1 MGHKENFLEIISKI
15 HLLHIGTPQETLASD
30 KKRVSQHLNKSYQ
43 VFATTPLSLYPMRS
57 RN

>member
-1 MGHKENFLEIISKI
+1 MTEQNKKYKLFQNEIIAYP
-15 HLLHIGTPQETLASD
+15 HTPPETLARD